1 MDLLPPRREE
11 IQDQS
16 RDRQRSEGEGVEQES
31 TRDYLLSSRSSS
43 RSGILC
49 PPLNR
54 IRTRQELHW
63 IVARVVGSKEPARRK
78 MRFFTA
84 GRGPNGFE
92 ASPSDRR
99 GCRSLPLATIL
110 EQERSSSL
118 LRCLERPSIPDLSTV
133 ETWSLEILRPRSTPR
148 GSSLLRRYLLSWES
162 ILSR

>member
-16 RDRQRSEGEGVEQES
+16 RDRQRSEGKGIEQES

-43 RSGILC
+43 RSGILR
-49 PPLNR
+49 PPVNR
-54 IRTRQELHW
+54 IRKRQELHW

-84 GRGPNGFE
+84 GRGPSGFE

-110 EQERSSSL
+110 EQ
-118 LRCLERPSIPDLSTV
+118 
-133 ETWSLEILRPRSTPR
+133 
-148 GSSLLRRYLLSWES
+148 
-162 ILSR
+162 